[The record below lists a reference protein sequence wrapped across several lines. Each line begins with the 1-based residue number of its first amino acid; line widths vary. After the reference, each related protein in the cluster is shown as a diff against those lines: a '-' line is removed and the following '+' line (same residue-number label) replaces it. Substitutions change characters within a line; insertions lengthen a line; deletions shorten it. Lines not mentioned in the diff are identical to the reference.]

1 MIVSAAP
8 AAAQQP
14 RVYAGGAL
22 ALHTQTHSESKP
34 LGGTC
39 ASGSA
44 LFGVWLSRRAAVEVE
59 PTFGPAF
66 SSQYSY
72 RPGPSLTANVDVS
85 RRDTSLLFQLRI
97 RAGALQ
103 PVVGA
108 GFAHGHVT
116 RHATLATGATY
127 FDDESSDEVFTM
139 SAGVD
144 APLRVAPHVEVFPTL
159 RLLFT
164 GRNTAVDG
172 LVFDQ
177 AATGS
182 LAVRYGVGAKLSF

>member
-1 MIVSAAP
+1 MIVSTVP

-14 RVYAGGAL
+14 RVYAGGAF
-22 ALHTQTHSESKP
+22 AVHTQTHSTSEP
-34 LGGTC
+34 LGGTG

-44 LFGVWLSRRAAVEVE
+44 LFGVWLTPRVAVDVE

-66 SSQYSY
+66 SWQYSY
-72 RPGPSLTANVDVS
+72 KPGPSLTADVDVS
-85 RRDTSLLFQLRI
+85 RRDTSLLFQLRV

-108 GFAHGHVT
+108 GFVHGHVT
-116 RHATLATGATY
+116 RHATLASGATY
-127 FDDESSDEVFTM
+127 FDDESSDQVFTM

-144 APLRVAPHVEVFPTL
+144 APFRVAPHVEVFPTL

-164 GRNTAVDG
+164 GRNTAVAG
-172 LVFDQ
+172 LLFDQ

-182 LAVRYGVGAKLSF
+182 LAVRYGVGARVRF